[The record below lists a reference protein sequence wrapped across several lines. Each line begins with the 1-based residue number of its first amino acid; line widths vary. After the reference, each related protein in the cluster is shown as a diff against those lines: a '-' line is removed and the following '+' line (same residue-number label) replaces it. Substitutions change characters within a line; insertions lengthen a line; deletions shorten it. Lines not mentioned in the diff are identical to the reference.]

1 MKNHLQH
8 FETNFHDRTD
18 IQSKKQKK
26 QEALQGAKDFLEYN
40 TEYDMLGEL
49 TQQEIF
55 EKYQNFCQKRGYPHL
70 KFRAFG
76 TKILEFWQKFKQK
89 PVEKRTTPFGQTF
102 FGLRFKRDIP
112 ETTFRK
118 VALQLLFLT
127 QETQHQLQKDPD
139 FCYALEKVQIKIHN
153 LQPPAIDSS
162 DLT

>member
-55 EKYQNFCQKRGYPHL
+55 EKYQNFCQKRG
-70 KFRAFG
+70 
-76 TKILEFWQKFKQK
+76 
-89 PVEKRTTPFGQTF
+89 
-102 FGLRFKRDIP
+102 
-112 ETTFRK
+112 
-118 VALQLLFLT
+118 
-127 QETQHQLQKDPD
+127 
-139 FCYALEKVQIKIHN
+139 
-153 LQPPAIDSS
+153 
-162 DLT
+162 